1 MLAIYTF
8 VKKKLTN
15 KAINQYCVNK
25 TNSEESKNLSVAG
38 VQDSK
43 SQSKKPLN
51 NSNPVTLITQS
62 KQENKSKVSS
72 SEFDIIKNEK
82 PKEQIK
88 LEQAIFQKERLEKLK
103 QLQAKKQEVNK
114 IFTGEEVN
122 TLNQTLSA
130 LNSTQQEKVMED
142 REKYNEIK
150 QWLLRLES
158 MNTTL
163 IEDIQS
169 QQRNDAAVR
178 IASQEVNREEGKTII
193 ITTR

>member
-1 MLAIYTF
+1 M
-8 VKKKLTN
+8 
-15 KAINQYCVNK
+15 NK
-25 TNSEESKNLSVAG
+25 TNSEENKNLSVAG
-38 VQDSK
+38 AQDSK
-43 SQSKKPLN
+43 SQSKKSFN

-62 KQENKSKVSS
+62 KQENKSKASS

-88 LEQAIFQKERLEKLK
+88 LEQAIFEKERLEKLK
-103 QLQAKKQEVNK
+103 QLQAKKPEVNEN
-114 IFTGEEVN
+114 ITGEVVN
-122 TLNQTLSA
+122 TLNQALST

-150 QWLLRLES
+150 QRLLRLES

-163 IEDIQS
+163 IEEIQGRK
-169 QQRNDAAVR
+169 RNDAAVR
-178 IASQEVNREEGKTII
+178 IASQEVNREESKTII